1 MKISFI
7 GGGVMATSL
16 IDGILR
22 ARLYTA
28 NQIRVGEPLKSRRT
42 YLENKYAV
50 GVYKSNLSAINDADI
65 VVLSIKPQNL
75 HEILAELMDRL
86 TSGKTI
92 ISIIPGVS
100 LATLSQ
106 ELNHNEV
113 IRVMPNTP
121 AQIGDGM
128 SVWVSSDFITD
139 RRIKDTQK
147 ILDTLGEQL
156 RVPEEKFIDIATA
169 LSGSGPAYVFLFIES
184 LVDAGVNLGMP
195 RNMAL
200 KLVLQTV
207 LGSTKLVLA
216 SGKHTSDLKDLV
228 ASPGGT
234 TIAALMTLEQNGF
247 RSAVAA
253 AVATAYKKS
262 LELGKGIN
270 ID

>member
-7 GGGVMATSL
+7 GGGVMAEAL
-16 IDGILR
+16 IAGILE
-22 ARLYTA
+22 ARLCTP

-42 YLENKYAV
+42 YLENKYAITV
-50 GVYKSNLSAINDADI
+50 CQSNLSAIDDTNI
-65 VVLSIKPQNL
+65 IILSIKPQTLN
-75 HEILAELMDRL
+75 EILSELKGHL
-86 TSGKTI
+86 TRDKTI

-106 ELNHNEV
+106 ALNHNEI

-128 SVWVSSDFITD
+128 SVWVSSEFITD

-156 RVPEEKFIDIATA
+156 RVPEEKFIDMATA

-207 LGSTKLVLA
+207 LGSTKLVLT
-216 SGKHTSDLKDLV
+216 SDKHTSDLKDLV

-247 RSAVAA
+247 RSAIAD
-253 AVATAYKKS
+253 AVVTAYKKS
-262 LELGKGIN
+262 LELGKG
-270 ID
+270 